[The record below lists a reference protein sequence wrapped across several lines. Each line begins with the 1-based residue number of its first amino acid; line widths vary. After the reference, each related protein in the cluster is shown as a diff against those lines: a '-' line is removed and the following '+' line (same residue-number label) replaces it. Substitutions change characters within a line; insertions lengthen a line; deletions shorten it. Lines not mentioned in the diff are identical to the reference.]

1 MTLMM
6 VATSALTTLLFHL
19 PFFSSV
25 APVWR
30 VLCCAVLCCVVLC
43 CVVLCAV
50 LCCVSGVEQL
60 YQSRRMIGGIGNML
74 FSTYS
79 QT

>member
-6 VATSALTTLLFHL
+6 VVTSALTACLFHL
-19 PFFSSV
+19 LSFSCL
-25 APVWR
+25 APVCSVW
-30 VLCCAVLCCVVLC
+30 VWCVYACLCVSLRH
-43 CVVLCAV
+43 
-50 LCCVSGVEQL
+50 VSGVEQL
-60 YQSRRMIGGIGNML
+60 YQAKRMIGGIENML